1 MEKISKNQI
10 KHVSSLKQI
19 KFRKEF
25 NEFVV
30 EGEKIV
36 GELLENDFD
45 IVSIFGVEDWLFTN
59 EVNLKSN
66 NIECFKVS
74 PKELERISSLKTPNK
89 VLAIAKTPDISL
101 PQKEDFND
109 LILVLD
115 KIQDPGNIGTIIRTA
130 DWFGIKHIICS
141 EDTVDVYNPKV
152 TQSTMGSFLRIKT
165 HYTNL
170 ENFFKKDIQKDI
182 NIYGALL
189 DGENVYDHKFPGKG
203 ILIIGNES
211 KGISDTVA
219 QFVTHRISIPEHKNS
234 KAESLNAS
242 VAAAILMNE
251 FRR

>member
-1 MEKISKNQI
+1 MISKNKI
-10 KHVSSLKQI
+10 KHISSLKQS
-19 KFRKEF
+19 KFRKEL

-36 GELLENDFD
+36 EELLQSDFE
-45 IVSIFGVEDWLFTN
+45 IASLFGLEDWVSKFESELET
-59 EVNLKSN
+59 K
-66 NIECFKVS
+66 NIDFNKVS
-74 PKELERISSLKTPNK
+74 PKELGRISSLKSPNN
-89 VLAIAKTPDISL
+89 VLAVVTTPTHPL
-101 PQKEDFND
+101 PEKNDFNE

-115 KIQDPGNIGTIIRTA
+115 KIQDPGNLGTIIRTA

-141 EDTVDVYNPKV
+141 EDTVDAYNPKV

-165 HYTNL
+165 HYIDL
-170 ENFFKKDIQKDI
+170 ENFFKKEVPKEL

-189 DGENVYDHKFPGKG
+189 DGETIYNHKFPGKG

-211 KGISDTVA
+211 KGISDKIA
-219 QFVTHRISIPEHKNS
+219 HFVTHRISIPAHQNS

-242 VAAAILMNE
+242 VAASILMNE

>member
-1 MEKISKNQI
+1 MISKNQI
-10 KHVSSLKQI
+10 KHISSLKLS

-36 GELLENDFD
+36 EELLKSNFQ
-45 IVSIFGVEDWLFTN
+45 ITALFGLEDWLSNF
-59 EVNLKSN
+59 KS
-66 NIECFKVS
+66 ELEDEKVDFHQCS
-74 PKELERISSLKTPNK
+74 PKELGRISTLKTPNK
-89 VLAIAKTPDISL
+89 VLSVVKIPGHPL
-101 PQKEDFND
+101 PEKNDFND

-115 KIQDPGNIGTIIRTA
+115 KIQDPGNLGTIIRTA
-130 DWFGIKHIICS
+130 DWFGVKHIVCS

-152 TQSTMGSFLRIKT
+152 IQSTMGSFLRVQT

-170 ENFFKKDIQKDI
+170 EGFFKKDVPKDL

-189 DGENVYDHKFPGKG
+189 NGKNIYKHKFPGKG

-211 KGISDTVA
+211 KGISESISR
-219 QFVTHRISIPEHKNS
+219 FVTHRISIPSYQNKS
-234 KAESLNAS
+234 AESLNAS
-242 VAAAILMNE
+242 VAAAILMSE